1 MVAWILHQGLRQG
14 RPFTLIDLKGI
25 KWTSIGNMNDYEKQ
39 STFFRG
45 TFDKAG
51 RTVSNLRYETDALT
65 VGAEDF
71 CGTLFARVRT
81 AWAAPLVWGPKDP
94 ALLFYLETT

>member
-1 MVAWILHQGLRQG
+1 M
-14 RPFTLIDLKGI
+14 
-25 KWTSIGNMNDYEKQ
+25 SIGNMNDYEKQ

-81 AWAAPLVWGPKDP
+81 AWAGPCIMGTHCTP
-94 ALLFYLETT
+94 VPI

>member
-1 MVAWILHQGLRQG
+1 M
-14 RPFTLIDLKGI
+14 
-25 KWTSIGNMNDYEKQ
+25 SIGNMNDYEKQ

-45 TFDKAG
+45 TFNKAS

-71 CGTLFARVRT
+71 CGTLFARGRT
-81 AWAAPLVWGPKDP
+81 AWEWGRLLRCLLP
-94 ALLFYLETT
+94 ALWAREICFL